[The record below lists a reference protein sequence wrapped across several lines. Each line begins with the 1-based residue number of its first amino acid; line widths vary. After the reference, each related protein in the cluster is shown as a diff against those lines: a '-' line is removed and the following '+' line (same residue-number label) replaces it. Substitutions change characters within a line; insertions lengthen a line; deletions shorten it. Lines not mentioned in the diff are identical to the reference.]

1 MDTDKKIGW
10 IVLLVF
16 VVSGLLYAVI
26 KYAGTSSGTWVQQKQ
41 AVPVLIVNPFGTV
54 TKKSAD
60 GFIILGIGN
69 KSTTVHTTAQTKFL
83 SGSNAKSSADISVGT
98 IVSIA
103 SSTPN
108 TDGSIAALVVQIL
121 PPPPVLKPPAQ

>member
-1 MDTDKKIGW
+1 MDNKIGW

-16 VVSGLLYAVI
+16 VVGGLFYAVI
-26 KYAGTSSGTWVQQKQ
+26 KYTGTPLNTHTQKQ

-54 TKKSAD
+54 TKKTAS
-60 GFIILGIGN
+60 GFVILGVGD
-69 KSTTVHTTAQTKFL
+69 KSITVHTTEKTVFL
-83 SGSNAKSSADISVGT
+83 TGSNVKSSTDISVGT

-108 TDGSIAALVVQIL
+108 ADGSIVASVVQII
-121 PPPPVLKPPAQ
+121 PPPPVLTPAP